1 MRELIEITHQDHN
14 GTTRQGTDM
23 AKFLGKAKYG
33 PEGIRGLIKDG
44 GTARRAA
51 AQQLIEGVGG
61 TLEAFYFA
69 YGDDDAY
76 VLLDLP
82 DATAGL
88 AASLAV
94 NASGAVSISITP
106 LITPEEMDQACKKSV
121 QYKAP
126 RA

>member
-1 MRELIEITHQDHN
+1 
-14 GTTRQGTDM
+14 M

-82 DATAGL
+82 DATAAL